1 MKQTTKASG
10 TTTKGSATKAESAKT
25 AQKPTAAKAEAGFK
39 IPDALDLRKLLEK
52 LKLPGVDVN
61 ALLDYHRKDVETLI
75 AANEQAFRGYQALTR
90 RQAEILAEAMREW
103 REGTAGMVD
112 VKGIPEK
119 ASRTAGRAQQA
130 FGQALGNM
138 REIADLA
145 AKSHEQVINILNK
158 RVHEGLDGLRDSLRK
173 HA

>member
-1 MKQTTKASG
+1 MKQTTKQRSTAG
-10 TTTKGSATKAESAKT
+10 KAAETKAAE
-25 AQKPTAAKAEAGFK
+25 AKATSRPAAGFTL
-39 IPDALDLRKLLEK
+39 PEALDLRKMLEK

-61 ALLDYHRKDVETLI
+61 ALLEYHRKDVETLI

-90 RQAEILAEAMREW
+90 RQAEILAEAMRDW
-103 REGTAGMVD
+103 REGAAGLID

-138 REIADLA
+138 REIAELA
-145 AKSHEQVINILNK
+145 AKSHEQVIEILNK
-158 RVHEGLDGLRDSLRK
+158 RVHEGLDSLRDGLRK

>member
-10 TTTKGSATKAESAKT
+10 STSKGSSATTDKTTTAKP
-25 AQKPTAAKAEAGFK
+25 AAGFT
-39 IPDALDLRKLLEK
+39 IPEALDLRTLLEK

-61 ALLDYHRKDVETLI
+61 GLLDYHRKDVETLI

-103 REGTAGMVD
+103 REGTAGLVD

-130 FGQALGNM
+130 FGRALGNM
-138 REIADLA
+138 REIAEMA
-145 AKSHEQVINILNK
+145 AKSHEQVIEILNK
-158 RVHEGLDGLRDSLRK
+158 RVHEGLDGLRESLRK
-173 HA
+173 PA

>member
-1 MKQTTKASG
+1 MKQTTKASASI
-10 TTTKGSATKAESAKT
+10 TKGSTAKSAEKTTTAKP
-25 AQKPTAAKAEAGFK
+25 AAGFT
-39 IPDALDLRKLLEK
+39 IPEALDLRKLLEK

-61 ALLDYHRKDVETLI
+61 ALLEHHRKDVETLI

-103 REGTAGMVD
+103 REGTAGLVD

-138 REIADLA
+138 REIAEMA
-145 AKSHEQVINILNK
+145 AKSHEQVIEILNK